1 MEADILQNVDEV
13 NAKDVSSQKKLQHQC
28 KTLTAEIEEFQNKL
42 ELCKDNSF
50 FVTSK
55 RALERLQKSHEM
67 NEEISA
73 KSQINAFKFKSSGYI
88 NALQIRNRCLGNLST
103 QIQRFSG
110 HCKRTLFVSKAQFV
124 QKFNMQ
130 GKKRDRLFHKRND
143 DNIRN

>member
-1 MEADILQNVDEV
+1 
-13 NAKDVSSQKKLQHQC
+13 
-28 KTLTAEIEEFQNKL
+28 
-42 ELCKDNSF
+42 
-50 FVTSK
+50 
-55 RALERLQKSHEM
+55 M

-124 QKFNMQ
+124 QKFYMQ
-130 GKKRDRLFHKRND
+130 GKKETDCFIKGMTIISETEFMCADKSSLKVLDHRKGKVTLKY
-143 DNIRN
+143 